1 MVQYVHHLINMSV
14 FLLALA
20 KWIIILILL
29 VYQPRRNFGNLLL
42 AGGLLMMSLFDLNYY
57 LSISATSTHLTA
69 IFYLFSSP
77 WVTLIGPFFYL
88 YIRNTLADR
97 NRLYW
102 IDLLHT
108 IPFWLM
114 WINHIPYFALPFD
127 QKLAFAEQIHLD
139 LNAVRKSSYYLLIGH
154 FPLNILRGLMSLCYL
169 LACGW
174 RLFRYFRRIP
184 EHPEVPLRQ
193 TKLTL
198 RWLSFLIANMIA
210 VSIFYVLVIIDMRN
224 EQLSAASFQAS
235 NAYVLLLVFYAPLSL
250 SLLFFPEILYGL
262 PRAKATATIHDQ
274 SVVVTPVITAV
285 NPTDTKLDTQIADMP
300 KKVQPSDQDPF
311 QELANNI
318 LQYILVER
326 PYLQPD
332 FSVTDLSIRFE
343 VPRHHIDYCF
353 SRVMHEKFTDLRKRL
368 RVEHARSLLRENLN
382 LSMEGIGKES
392 GFASKSSFFSSFREI
407 TGMTPAEFIRS
418 TSNQTDAGDVL
429 PA

>member
-1 MVQYVHHLINMSV
+1 MGLYVHHLISMSV

-42 AGGLLMMSLFDLNYY
+42 AGGLLMMSLFDLNHY
-57 LSISATSTHLTA
+57 LNISGVSTLLTA
-69 IFYLFSSP
+69 IFYLYSSP

-102 IDLLHT
+102 MDLLHT

-127 QKLAFAEQIHLD
+127 QKLAFAAQIHQDLD
-139 LNAVRKSSYYLLIGH
+139 AVREPSHYLLIGH
-154 FPLNILRGLMSLCYL
+154 FPLNILRGMLSLIYL

-193 TKLTL
+193 SKLTL

-210 VSIFYVLVIIDMRN
+210 VSVFYVLVVIDMRN

-235 NAYVLLLVFYAPLSL
+235 NAFILLLVFYAPLSL

-262 PRAKATATIHDQ
+262 PRAKATASIQDQ
-274 SVVVTPVITAV
+274 SVVVSPVIIAV
-285 NPTDTKLDTQIADMP
+285 NPTDAKLDTQIADMP
-300 KKVQPSDQDPF
+300 KKVQPGDQDPF

-318 LQYILVER
+318 LQYILEER
-326 PYLQPD
+326 PYLQTG
-332 FSVTDLSIRFE
+332 FSVTDVSIRFE

-353 SRVMHEKFTDLRKRL
+353 SRVLHEKFTDMRKRL
-368 RVEHARSLLRENLN
+368 RVEYAKSLLEGNHN

-418 TSNQTDAGDVL
+418 TSGEADPTEVL

>member
-1 MVQYVHHLINMSV
+1 MS
-14 FLLALA
+14 LLLLTLA

-29 VYQPRRNFGNLLL
+29 LYCRGKNKGNLLL

-57 LSISATSTHLTA
+57 LAISAVSTHLTA
-69 IFYLFSSP
+69 IFYLYSSP
-77 WVTLIGPFFYL
+77 FVTLIGPLFYI

-102 IDLLHT
+102 MDLLHT

-114 WINHIPYFALPFD
+114 WVNHIPYYELPFK
-127 QKLAFAEQIHLD
+127 QKLGVAEQIHKD
-139 LNAVRKSSYYLLIGH
+139 LNTIRDPAYYLLIGH
-154 FPLNILRGLMSLCYL
+154 FPLNILRGMLSLGYY

-174 RLFRYFRRIP
+174 RLYRYFLRTP

-193 TKLTL
+193 KKLTL
-198 RWLSFLIANMIA
+198 RWLSFLLATLTI
-210 VSIFYVLVIIDMRN
+210 VSVFYLLVIIEMKN
-224 EQLSAASFQAS
+224 EPLSAS
-235 NAYVLLLVFYAPLSL
+235 NYQTSTAFTLLLFFYGPLSL

-262 PRAKATATIHDQ
+262 PRAKT
-274 SVVVTPVITAV
+274 VVTIDPKTSVKTTV
-285 NPTDTKLDTQIADMP
+285 NKTINPEDSKQNLPETQIQLKHLP
-300 KKVQPSDQDPF
+300 TNEDPF
-311 QELANNI
+311 QELANRI
-318 LQYILVER
+318 QQYMHEDR

-332 FSVTDLSIRFE
+332 FNVTDLSIRFE

-353 SRVMHEKFTDLRKRL
+353 SRVLLEKFTDMRKRL
-368 RVEHARSLLRENLN
+368 RVAYAKSLLEGNHN

-418 TSNQTDAGDVL
+418 TSGDTDPTEVL
-429 PA
+429 HAS

>member
-1 MVQYVHHLINMSV
+1 MSV

-57 LSISATSTHLTA
+57 LSISAASTHLTA
-69 IFYLFSSP
+69 IFYLYSSP

-102 IDLLHT
+102 MHLLHT

-127 QKLAFAEQIHLD
+127 QKLAFAKQIHQDLD
-139 LNAVRKSSYYLLIGH
+139 AVREPSHYLLIGH
-154 FPLNILRGLMSLCYL
+154 FTLNILRGMLSLCYL

-193 TKLTL
+193 SKITL

-235 NAYVLLLVFYAPLSL
+235 NAYVLLLVFYAPISL

-262 PRAKATATIHDQ
+262 PRAKATTTIHDQ
-274 SVVVTPVITAV
+274 SVVITPVIKQEVAR
-285 NPTDTKLDTQIADMP
+285 LDTQIADIP
-300 KKVQPSDQDPF
+300 VNLPPGDQDPF

-318 LQYILVER
+318 LQYILEDR
-326 PYLQPD
+326 PYLHTG
-332 FSVTDLSIRFE
+332 FSVTDVSIRFE

-353 SRVMHEKFTDLRKRL
+353 SRVLHEKFTDLRKRL
-368 RVEHARSLLRENLN
+368 RVEHAKSLLEGNHN

-392 GFASKSSFFSSFREI
+392 GFASKSSLFSSFEEV
-407 TGMTPAEFIRS
+407 TGMTPAEYIRAMDLKEEK
-418 TSNQTDAGDVL
+418 N
-429 PA
+429 

>member
-1 MVQYVHHLINMSV
+1 MS
-14 FLLALA
+14 LLLLTLA
-20 KWIIILILL
+20 KWIIILILII
-29 VYQPRRNFGNLLL
+29 YQQRRNSGNLLL
-42 AGGLLMMSLFDLNYY
+42 AGGLLMMSLFDINHY
-57 LSISATSTHLTA
+57 LAISAVSTHLTA
-69 IFYLFSSP
+69 IFYLYSSP
-77 WVTLIGPFFYL
+77 FVTLIGPLFYI

-97 NRLYW
+97 NSLYW
-102 IDLLHT
+102 MDLLHT

-114 WINHIPYFALPFD
+114 WVNHIPYFELPFD
-127 QKLAFAEQIHLD
+127 QKLAFAEQIHRN
-139 LNAVRKSSYYLLIGH
+139 LNAVREPSHYLLIGH
-154 FPLNILRGLMSLCYL
+154 FPLNILRGMLSLGYY

-198 RWLSFLIANMIA
+198 RWLSFLLVTLTI
-210 VSIFYVLVIIDMRN
+210 VSVFYVLVIIDMKN
-224 EQLSAASFQAS
+224 EQLSAANFQAS
-235 NAYVLLLVFYAPLSL
+235 NAFIMLLVVYAPLSL

-262 PRAKATATIHDQ
+262 PRAKTVATIDPPTFVKTTVNKTINHEDSKQ
-274 SVVVTPVITAV
+274 TLPEQVIPLKKL
-285 NPTDTKLDTQIADMP
+285 PTNE
-300 KKVQPSDQDPF
+300 DPF
-311 QELANNI
+311 QELANRI
-318 LQYILVER
+318 QQYMLEDR

-353 SRVMHEKFTDLRKRL
+353 SRVMLEKFTDMRKRL
-368 RVEHARSLLRENLN
+368 RVEHAKSLLEGNHN

-392 GFASKSSFFSSFREI
+392 GFASKSSFFTSFREI